1 MERIGLFGG
10 TFNPIHR
17 GHLHAADEVGKKF
30 PLDRIYLIPSALP
43 PHKAPDNLAEAADR
57 LKMIRLA
64 IAGIPYLKISEVE
77 LSRSGPS
84 YTIDTV
90 THYQTLFPNET
101 ELYLILGIDAFLEID
116 TWKSYLDLLLQI
128 SFIVMSRP
136 HEQFQDGCADKTIFN
151 DYLYRTISKEY
162 EFFSSNSGY
171 HHPENKPIF
180 ILDVD
185 PLDISSTDIRNRV
198 QQGRSIRPLVS
209 KAVANFI
216 KTKGLYL

>member
-1 MERIGLFGG
+1 LERIGLFGG

-17 GHLHAADEVGKKF
+17 GHLHAVDEVGKKF
-30 PLDRIYLIPSALP
+30 PLDRIYLIPSARP

-57 LKMIRLA
+57 LEMIRLA
-64 IAGIPYLKISEVE
+64 IAGITCLKVSKVE

-90 THYQTLFPNET
+90 THYQALFADET
-101 ELYLILGIDAFLEID
+101 ELYLIMGIDAFLEIN

-128 SFIVMSRP
+128 SFIIMSRP
-136 HEQFQDGCADKTIFN
+136 HEQSQNGYADQTIFN
-151 DYLYRTISKEY
+151 DYLNRTISKEY
-162 EFFSSNSGY
+162 EFSSSNSCY

-185 PLDISSTDIRNRV
+185 PLDISSTDIRNRI